1 MQVLIKPVYTEFA
14 HLGPGPDIS
23 DGPPGHVLVQGLN
36 KFTHNFQ
43 KLTQVTGL
51 DSLDLS
57 VTDAPVE
64 VVTLGLLMASRQP
77 CDLHV
82 ARYHSCPGHQCQT
95 NGQLLPVQL
104 SYRLTYKL

>member
-51 DSLDLS
+51 DSLDLL
-57 VTDAPVE
+57 VTDAPEE
-64 VVTLGLLMASRQP
+64 VITLGLVRHTHTTMVVSPHIVASRAP
-77 CDLHV
+77 SFTDKKCHRHRNL
-82 ARYHSCPGHQCQT
+82 
-95 NGQLLPVQL
+95 
-104 SYRLTYKL
+104 